1 MHFITFSFFFLSTLF
16 YRLNFN
22 SLLFTFL
29 GATAEEINQHWEW
42 LEQNLLHTLS
52 VFDNKEDIVS
62 FVKGKVKVGKL
73 SYFCPIGCRKL
84 FIFVFVHLNT
94 VFQLSV
100 LIQLV
105 FVLNANLPNFSCSC
119 SIILLLRICSLTDL
133 FPCRLVRSKK
143 VFMPL
148 YFHTMTL

>member
-1 MHFITFSFFFLSTLF
+1 MHFIIFSFFFLSTLF

-73 SYFCPIGCRKL
+73 SYFCPISCRKL
-84 FIFVFVHLNT
+84 FIY
-94 VFQLSV
+94 LSLFI
-100 LIQLV
+100 LI
-105 FVLNANLPNFSCSC
+105 
-119 SIILLLRICSLTDL
+119 L
-133 FPCRLVRSKK
+133 F
-143 VFMPL
+143 F
-148 YFHTMTL
+148 

>member
-1 MHFITFSFFFLSTLF
+1 MNFSNLHFITFSFFFLSTLF

-105 FVLNANLPNFSCSC
+105 FVLNAVNHQICQIFLVHVQFFYFCISVV
-119 SIILLLRICSLTDL
+119 LLICFHADL
-133 FPCRLVRSKK
+133 
-143 VFMPL
+143 
-148 YFHTMTL
+148 